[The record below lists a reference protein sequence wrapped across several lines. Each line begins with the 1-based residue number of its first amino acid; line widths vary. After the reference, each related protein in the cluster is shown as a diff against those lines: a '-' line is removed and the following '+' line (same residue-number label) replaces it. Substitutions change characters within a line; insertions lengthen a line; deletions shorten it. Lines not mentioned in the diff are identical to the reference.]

1 MYTDFYGL
9 SFNPFDKQMIKEKD
23 AFESEDFRE
32 MTARLEYLKDIRG
45 IGVFTASP
53 GMGKTFALRCFAKGL
68 NPNLYQCAYLCLSTV
83 SVQEFYRQ
91 LCEALGLESGFGKS
105 QMFKSIQERLYYL
118 YKEKKQPFICILDEA
133 QYLNSNILRDLKML
147 MNQKYDSVNCFS
159 LILCGEPY
167 LNHILEKQ
175 VNEALRQR
183 IVVHYNFHGLT
194 DQEVSDY
201 IRQKIRNAGG
211 SSDIID
217 TAAISSVHSYSQ
229 GNPRLIDNVMTDAM
243 TLGSQMD
250 KKVIDAEVML
260 AAINNQALS

>member
-1 MYTDFYGL
+1 MYTDYYGL
-9 SFNPFDKQMIKEKD
+9 SFNPFDKQMVKEKD

-32 MTARLEYLKDIRG
+32 MSARLEYLKEIRG

-53 GMGKTFALRCFAKGL
+53 RMGKTFVPRCFSKKL

-118 YKEKKQPFICILDEA
+118 YKEKRQPFICILDEA
-133 QYLNSNILRDLKML
+133 QYLNGSILRDLKML

-183 IVVHYNFHGLT
+183 VVVHYNFHGLT
-194 DQEVSDY
+194 DQEVPDY

-211 SSDIID
+211 SPEIID

-243 TLGSQMD
+243 TLGSQME

>member
-1 MYTDFYGL
+1 MHTDFYGL
-9 SFNPFDKQMIKEKD
+9 SFNPFDKQMVKEKD

-32 MTARLEYLKDIRG
+32 MTARLEYLKEIRG

-105 QMFKSIQERLYYL
+105 QMFRSIQERLYYL
-118 YKEKKQPFICILDEA
+118 YKEKRRPFICILDEA

-194 DQEVSDY
+194 DQEVPDY
-201 IRQKIRNAGG
+201 IRKKIRAAGG
-211 SSDIID
+211 SPDIID

-243 TLGSQMD
+243 TIGNQME
-250 KKVIDAEVML
+250 KKVIDADVML
-260 AAINNQALS
+260 AAINNQTLS

>member
-1 MYTDFYGL
+1 MYTDYYGL
-9 SFNPFDKQMIKEKD
+9 SFNPYDKQMVKEKD

-32 MTARLEYLKDIRG
+32 MTARLEYLKEIRG

-53 GMGKTFALRCFAKGL
+53 GNGKTFALRCFSKKL

-118 YKEKKQPFICILDEA
+118 YKEKRQPFICILDEA
-133 QYLNSNILRDLKML
+133 QYLNSSILRDLKML

-194 DQEVSDY
+194 DQEVPDY
-201 IRQKIRNAGG
+201 IGRRSGMPAEARRSSIPRNQFRPQLQSGKSPA
-211 SSDIID
+211 D
-217 TAAISSVHSYSQ
+217 
-229 GNPRLIDNVMTDAM
+229 DNVMTDAM
-243 TLGSQMD
+243 TLGSQMG

>member
-1 MYTDFYGL
+1 
-9 SFNPFDKQMIKEKD
+9 
-23 AFESEDFRE
+23 
-32 MTARLEYLKDIRG
+32 
-45 IGVFTASP
+45 
-53 GMGKTFALRCFAKGL
+53 
-68 NPNLYQCAYLCLSTV
+68 
-83 SVQEFYRQ
+83 
-91 LCEALGLESGFGKS
+91 
-105 QMFKSIQERLYYL
+105 
-118 YKEKKQPFICILDEA
+118 
-133 QYLNSNILRDLKML
+133 ML

-243 TLGSQMD
+243 TLGMQKVPYAIVQSQGHQIMQIQ
-250 KKVIDAEVML
+250 KRVIPPITLQLQKE
-260 AAINNQALS
+260 

>member
-1 MYTDFYGL
+1 
-9 SFNPFDKQMIKEKD
+9 
-23 AFESEDFRE
+23 
-32 MTARLEYLKDIRG
+32 
-45 IGVFTASP
+45 
-53 GMGKTFALRCFAKGL
+53 
-68 NPNLYQCAYLCLSTV
+68 
-83 SVQEFYRQ
+83 
-91 LCEALGLESGFGKS
+91 
-105 QMFKSIQERLYYL
+105 
-118 YKEKKQPFICILDEA
+118 
-133 QYLNSNILRDLKML
+133 ML

-194 DQEVSDY
+194 DSGSIGLYPPEDP
-201 IRQKIRNAGG
+201 NAGG

-243 TLGSQMD
+243 TLGRSD
-250 KKVIDAEVML
+250 G
-260 AAINNQALS
+260 